1 MRMGILLVVALT
13 AAPALAE
20 SPAPAPAPVSVAPD
34 GGLTIAG
41 APCSALSG
49 ADYVP
54 GVAADGSAVAPAD
67 LPQPTSPVKAETT
80 DIKISS
86 SLAGRFGV
94 PSAGGAYSGRAI
106 VGYVTVK
113 NGQAYFNGAPL
124 APDAA
129 AAIQSACAQKR

>member
-1 MRMGILLVVALT
+1 MRTGLLLTVVLAVT
-13 AAPALAE
+13 PALAE
-20 SPAPAPAPVSVAPD
+20 SPAPAPASVSVAPD
-34 GGLTIAG
+34 GGVTIAG
-41 APCSALSG
+41 APCSALGG
-49 ADYVP
+49 ADYVS

-67 LPQPTSPVKAETT
+67 LPQEPSPVKAETT

-94 PSAGGAYSGRAI
+94 PPSGGAYSGRAI

-129 AAIQSACAQKR
+129 AAIQSACARKR